1 MTRSR
6 AFRTV
11 LVMLLVSLHLGGF
24 SASAP
29 TTRSPAAA
37 SYSCCCVGECHCTGD
52 CCNHPPTTAGNG
64 SETSVRRA
72 NGEPRWRSPRSCGG
86 WQVTVTRGPGQL
98 EPMDA
103 ARCSWTPQAA
113 TTDQSLTH
121 QALDL
126 RSDSALRASTPPRA
140 PPILLGT
147 PATA

>member
-6 AFRTV
+6 ALRVV
-11 LVMLLVSLHLGGF
+11 LVVLLVSLHLGGF
-24 SASAP
+24 SAAAP
-29 TTRSPAAA
+29 RTRSTAAD

-98 EPMDA
+98 EAIDA
-103 ARCSWTPQAA
+103 ATWSSAPQAA
-113 TTDQSLTH
+113 ATDSRLTRE
-121 QALDL
+121 APDV
-126 RSDSALRASTPPRA
+126 RSDGALRASTPPRA
-140 PPILLGT
+140 PPVLLGT